1 MWVIGILFL
10 AGIVFYAAGCAIAAR
25 CVFSQWGA
33 LTARQR
39 LHFVIVFVALAVFVI
54 GLANFAAFFTVSV
67 AIGGDAI
74 SGRVEAGR
82 YYVSNHGRLTEV
94 SPEVWEYSR
103 WHAVIT
109 WAASVLATLAMA
121 VMVLSDRL
129 LAREQPGPRTHPGGG
144 GPQTTS

>member
-1 MWVIGILFL
+1 MWVLGILL
-10 AGIVFYAAGCAIAAR
+10 LGAIVLYAYGCVIAAR

-33 LTARQR
+33 LKARQR
-39 LHFVIVFVALAVFVI
+39 LHFVIVFVAVAVFVV
-54 GLANFAAFFTVSV
+54 GLANFAAFFTASV
-67 AIGGDAI
+67 AIGGDAL

-82 YYVSNHGRLTEV
+82 YYVSSHGQLTEV
-94 SPEVWEYSR
+94 SPEVWAYSR

-109 WAASVLATLAMA
+109 WATSVLATLAMA